1 MINTTKDLIP
11 LRGTFSDETGAPM
24 PAPGE
29 DDCFPICGGS
39 WPGSFQ
45 RSGAG
50 AVFLLQGFVAISP
63 KGHTLHLQNPT
74 GRPVFCSECF
84 VEIVKCLRTLE
95 GKP

>member
-39 WPGSFQ
+39 WPGSFK
-45 RSGAG
+45 G
-50 AVFLLQGFVAISP
+50 AVQVRCSCCRGFVAISP
-63 KGHTLHLQNPT
+63 KGHTLHLQNPN